1 MSVSA
6 VKRKRE
12 KRMAQVFKR
21 DDDGNVVDPPIN
33 PELERELTRAR
44 DSGDTDYV
52 SRVQQE
58 YDDWRSS
65 EVERI
70 EGAGDTPVA
79 TDDTQAGPAVG
90 SEGNVTPGAPGEA
103 ALDPAQQPA
112 PGNGGQ

>member
-1 MSVSA
+1 
-6 VKRKRE
+6 
-12 KRMAQVFKR
+12 MAQVFKR

-90 SEGNVTPGAPGEA
+90 REPAPAPDDPARNVQAPVPGEV